1 MRVGGRGRSYR
12 LGVLEGDGIGPEIVP
27 AATRVVDAAL
37 ARTASAVQWVPL
49 PIGWSAIREHG
60 EPTPPSTIQALAELD
75 GWLLGPHDSAAYPE
89 PHRSQLNPSGT
100 LRKHFDLFANIRPA
114 KGVPGSRAVAPDAD
128 LVIVREN
135 TEGFYADRN
144 THAGTGELMPSP
156 DVAIAVGVFTRPRIE
171 RIARVAFDLARRR
184 RRHVTVVHK
193 ANVLQLS
200 SGLFRDVCHGIA
212 ADYPDVEVD
221 DQHIDA
227 TTVHLVRRAA
237 DFDVIVTE
245 NMFGDILSDLAGE
258 LAGSLGLAASLNASP
273 STAMAQAAHGS
284 APDIAGQDVANPV
297 SMMLSVALL
306 LRWLGDRHADPE
318 ASAAARLIEQAVADT
333 IAAGVRTRDL
343 GGTAST
349 SSFVAAVVD
358 EVDRS
363 SPPRSRQERAPSG
376 SATADAAPDAPMVL
390 RQAEIEPFDRG
401 TGVRTLPYVGKWNA
415 EGNKVTTGITE
426 FPVGAGIPLHTHNVE
441 ESVLIL
447 EGQATAVIGEDS
459 FDLEPGD
466 GTWAPAGVPHRFANR
481 GQGPMRIY
489 WGYGGRQVTRTI
501 CATGETFEHLS
512 ERDRGA
518 EVMP

>member
-1 MRVGGRGRSYR
+1 VNVGGIGRRYR

-37 ARTASAVQWVPL
+37 ARTASTVEWVPL
-49 PIGWSAIREHG
+49 PIGWAAIREHG
-60 EPTPPSTIQALAELD
+60 QPTPLSTVQALAELD

-89 PHRSQLNPSGT
+89 PHRSRLNPSGA

-114 KGVPGSRAVAPDAD
+114 KGVPGATAVAPDAD

-144 THAGTGELMPSP
+144 TYAGTGEFMPSP
-156 DVAIAVGVFTRPRIE
+156 EVAIAMGVFTRPRIE
-171 RIARVAFDLARRR
+171 RIARVAFDLARQRR
-184 RRHVTVVHK
+184 RRVTVVHK

-200 SGLFRDVCHGIA
+200 SGLFRDVCRQVA
-212 ADYPDVEVD
+212 AGYPDVEVD
-221 DQHIDA
+221 EQHIDA
-227 TTVHLVRRAA
+227 MTVHLVRRAA

-258 LAGSLGLAASLNASP
+258 LAGSLGVAASLNASDNR
-273 STAMAQAAHGS
+273 AMAQAAHGS
-284 APDIAGQDVANPV
+284 APDIAGRNIANPV
-297 SMMLSVALL
+297 SMMLSAALL
-306 LRWLGDRHADPE
+306 LGWLGDRHADPQ
-318 ASAAARLIEQAVADT
+318 ASAAAQLIEQAVAAT
-333 IAAGVRTRDL
+333 LTAGVRTRDL
-343 GGTAST
+343 GGTEGT
-349 SSFVAAVVD
+349 SSFAAAVVE
-358 EVDRS
+358 EVTRT
-363 SPPRSRQERAPSG
+363 SPPGGPAMID
-376 SATADAAPDAPMVL
+376 ATPDAPLVL

-415 EGNKVTTGITE
+415 EANKVTTGITE
-426 FPVGAGIPLHTHNVE
+426 FPAGAGIPLHTHNVE

-447 EGQATAVIGEDS
+447 EGQATAVIGADR

-466 GTWAPAGVPHRFANR
+466 ATWAPAGVPHRFANR

-489 WGYGGRQVTRTI
+489 WGYGGRRVTRTI

-512 ERDRGA
+512 EQDRGA
-518 EVMP
+518 EATP